1 MEATAKAVRI
11 TLWFVLAFIAG
22 AVVAGSSF
30 PTHWPELNSIH
41 MYWYMGR
48 ASGFIAFGLLLASVV
63 LGLAISSR
71 VFDGLLVRPWVFEM
85 HQFMSLYVLFIMFF
99 HALIMLPD
107 PYAKFELW
115 RLLVGFASPYR
126 PLAVGAGAIALYGTV
141 IVSLSFY
148 MKGRIDQRG
157 WRMLHY
163 TTFGL
168 FVLGMVHGI
177 YAGTDSGA
185 QWAQI
190 IYLSAGLTVLFF
202 TLFRILA
209 ARSVARREKAQAAPR
224 KPIAE
229 AAPPPA
235 AEPATVAE
243 PAPAQ

>member
-22 AVVAGSSF
+22 IVVAGSSF

-71 VFDGLLVRPWVFEM
+71 VFDGLLVRPWVFDM
-85 HQFMSLYVLFIMFF
+85 HQFLSLYVLIVMLF

-107 PYAKFELW
+107 PYAKFEVW
-115 RLLVGFASPYR
+115 RLLLGFASPYR
-126 PLAVGAGAIALYGTV
+126 PLVIGVGAIVLYGSV

-148 MKGRIDQRG
+148 VKGRIGQRG

-163 TTFGL
+163 LTFGL
-168 FVLGMVHGI
+168 FVLAMVHGI
-177 YAGTDSGA
+177 FAGTDSGTG
-185 QWAQI
+185 WAQLV
-190 IYLSAGLTVLFF
+190 YLSSGLAVLFF
-202 TLFRILA
+202 TFFRILA
-209 ARSVARREKAQAAPR
+209 ARSIARRNSVNAVAPKAVT
-224 KPIAE
+224 E
-229 AAPPPA
+229 AAP
-235 AEPATVAE
+235 
-243 PAPAQ
+243 AQ